1 MKKVIKYKIFVT
13 AEEFEDWQYDYINK
27 TGTMI
32 QINQVVPIAL
42 NLQVSDS
49 SESSTSVNM
58 DGNLAFGCF
67 VTYIEDF

>member
-32 QINQVVPIAL
+32 EINQVVPIAL
-42 NLQVSDS
+42 NLQVS
-49 SESSTSVNM
+49 ESSTSVNM
-58 DGNLAFGCF
+58 DDNLAFGCF
-67 VTYIEDF
+67 VTYIENF